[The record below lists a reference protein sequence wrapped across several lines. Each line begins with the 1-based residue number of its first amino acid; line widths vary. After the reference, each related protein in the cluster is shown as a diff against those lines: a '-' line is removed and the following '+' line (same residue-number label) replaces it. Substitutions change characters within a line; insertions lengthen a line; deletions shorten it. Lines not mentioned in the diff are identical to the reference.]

1 MTTDRYPQRKQP
13 DDPMEGRKP
22 WIRVDEAQIV
32 EDPRSPGAYRVQ
44 ISGHNL
50 KMAISPPRITVAGIP
65 LENQSFEPGG
75 KTITGTLSRK
85 PGSDEVIVDYGF
97 ARGETKAAQ
106 QE

>member
-1 MTTDRYPQRKQP
+1 MTTDRYQQDKQP

-22 WIRVDEAQIV
+22 WIRVDKAQIV
-32 EDPRSPGAYRVQ
+32 EDPSTSGGYRVQ
-44 ISGHNL
+44 IYGHNL
-50 KMAISPPRITVAGIP
+50 KMAISPPRITVAGVP
-65 LENQSFEPGG
+65 LENLSFESGG

-85 PGSDEVIVDYGF
+85 PESDEVIVDYGF